1 MISLGDEERLVSMG
15 KRLRELRKEKRMSL
29 RMLAEKTGV
38 DNSKI
43 AKVET
48 GQINITFIMLL
59 KLLDGL
65 SVKLEEFF
73 DPRKY

>member
-1 MISLGDEERLVSMG
+1 MISLGDEERLASMG
-15 KRLRELRKEKRMSL
+15 KRLRVLRKEKGMSL
-29 RMLAEKTGV
+29 RTLGEKTGV

-43 AKVET
+43 AKVEN
-48 GQINITFIMLL
+48 GHVNITFTMLL

-73 DPRKY
+73 DPGKY